1 MGMGMDMDT
10 LRGIDLVG
18 GLCVFY
24 VYVLGR

>member
-18 GLCVFY
+18 GLCFMFMFWVDE
-24 VYVLGR
+24 